1 MDYCPIERFRLSLRK
16 DTVFFSTFAIKDCDK
31 TVLNHQK
38 NNKNTFFNLFAT
50 NQYIKLI

>member
-16 DTVFFSTFAIKDCDK
+16 DTVFFSTFATNIGDK
-31 TVLNHQK
+31 TLKNHQK
-38 NNKNTFFNLFAT
+38 DNKNTFFNLFAT